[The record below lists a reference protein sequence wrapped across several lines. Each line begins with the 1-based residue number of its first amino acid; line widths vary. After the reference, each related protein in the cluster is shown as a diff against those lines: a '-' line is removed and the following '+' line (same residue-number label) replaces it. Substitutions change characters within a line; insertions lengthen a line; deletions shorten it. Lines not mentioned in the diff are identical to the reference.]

1 MIKSFLSS
9 FLRVS
14 TRVLA
19 LGIHTR
25 AFSPRLRLFHEEAG
39 GRGQSYERER
49 GQGIERE
56 KQTERERERGDW
68 NDGQE
73 GGRKGLECPSEEE

>member
-1 MIKSFLSS
+1 MNSFLSS
-9 FLRVS
+9 FLAVS

-25 AFSPRLRLFHEEAG
+25 AFSPRLGPFHEGEAKVAK
-39 GRGQSYERER
+39 
-49 GQGIERE
+49 E
-56 KQTERERERGDW
+56 KELYIERERERERERDW